1 MRLLLEIELAP
12 VTLLPD
18 IFFLHASFF
27 RLTARLSSHI
37 YMSLPW
43 TDKRQQKYRNL
54 LELIT

>member
-1 MRLLLEIELAP
+1 
-12 VTLLPD
+12 LPD

-54 LELIT
+54 LELITWECY